1 MNFLQS
7 PHALSVLGS
16 SENWQQISIANT
28 ADLILDPI
36 GGQDNFVCPA
46 IGEGLLTSWGNLH
59 VRDNFFVDRK
69 LRPSDSIP
77 DDVRQVLINGGYK
90 VVVREKDGEQFVFPI
105 TEPEIIDSKD
115 ITDETTDASQAGGW
129 QGVKIPQIYCD
140 VGTWQWIKT
149 DDFILHMKRPFL
161 SDDHHENYVGR
172 FSFDPET
179 MEFLPSV
186 ISMPHNDSIRSQG
199 SRPFNYYMRGIYV
212 RDKKVLLLKA
222 YYNPLNEKNE
232 FDPEKLYDHDLDRSM
247 TTKTL
252 EMLARNGLPKDLLI
266 IVHANNDDVGKY
278 TRYK

>member
-1 MNFLQS
+1 M
-7 PHALSVLGS
+7 SVLGYS
-16 SENWQQISIANT
+16 LDWQGAALNITS
-28 ADLILDPI
+28 DLVLDPMV
-36 GGQDNFVCPA
+36 GSDEFVCPA
-46 IGEGLLTSWGNLH
+46 IGEGLLTSWGNL
-59 VRDNFFVDRK
+59 RIQDNFFVGRK
-69 LRPSDSIP
+69 LKTNDPIP
-77 DDVRQVLINGGYK
+77 DDVRQVLFNGGYRI
-90 VVVREKDGEQFVFPI
+90 VVREKDGEQFVFPI
-105 TEPEIIDSKD
+105 TEPEMIDSKD
-115 ITDETTDASQAGGW
+115 ITDETSDDSPVDGW
-129 QGVKIPQIYCD
+129 SGVKIPSVYSEP
-140 VGTWQWIKT
+140 GHWQWVKT

-161 SDDHHENYVGR
+161 ADDHHENFVGR

-186 ISMPHNDSIRSQG
+186 ISMPHNDSIRSRG

-232 FDPEKLYDHDLDRSM
+232 FDPDKLYDHDLDRVM

-252 EMLARNGLPKDLLI
+252 EMLAHNGLPKDLLI